1 MSALSAMRDDIARY
15 LNEYLQVDAF
25 KDYCPNGMQVIG
37 RPEVARVALGVSA
50 NLECF
55 RLAAEGQAAMLVVH
69 HGLFWENMPREIG
82 AMMKAR
88 LKLLF
93 EHDITLLA
101 YHLPLDAHP
110 EIGNNALWL
119 SRLGFDV
126 EGITLG
132 TARGRAIGAIGM
144 AQKRLTLLDLVE
156 RITTITGIPPRV
168 YAYGPTT
175 IRRLGVVTGGGQ
187 GYLMEATARGCDTF
201 LTGETGEPSEG
212 VAREEGVNFIA
223 AGHYNSEK
231 IGIQAVGELLRTQF
245 GIEAFFCEV
254 PNSV

>member
-1 MSALSAMRDDIARY
+1 MSAMRDDIVRY
-15 LNEYLQVDAF
+15 LNDYLQVSAF
-25 KDYCPNGMQVIG
+25 KDYGPNGMQVIG
-37 RPEVARVALGVSA
+37 RPEVVRVALGVSA

-55 RLAAEGQAAMLVVH
+55 RLAAEGNADMLVVH

-88 LKLLF
+88 LKMLF
-93 EHDITLLA
+93 ERDITLLA

-119 SRLGFDV
+119 KRLGFDV
-126 EGITLG
+126 EGIDMG
-132 TARGRAIGAIGM
+132 TARGKFIGAAGL

-156 RITTITGIPPRV
+156 QITTIAGAPPRV
-168 YAYGPTT
+168 YAYGPAT
-175 IRRLGVVTGGGQ
+175 IRRLGVMTGGGQ
-187 GYLMEATARGCDTF
+187 GYLIEAIARGCDTF

-212 VAREEGVNFIA
+212 IAREEGVNFIA

-231 IGIQAVGELLRTQF
+231 IGIQAVGELLSKQF
-245 GIEAFFCEV
+245 GVETFFCDV
-254 PNSV
+254 PNVI